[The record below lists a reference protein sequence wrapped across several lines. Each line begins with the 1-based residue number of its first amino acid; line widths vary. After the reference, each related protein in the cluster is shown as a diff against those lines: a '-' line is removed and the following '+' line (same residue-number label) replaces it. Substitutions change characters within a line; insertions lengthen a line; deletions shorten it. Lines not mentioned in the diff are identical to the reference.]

1 MYLVSTAVGC
11 CEQLHVAVDDL
22 CSSVCVCGGGGGGCE
37 RWIMGWYEYV
47 KLQLFTISREIL
59 HNQH

>member
-1 MYLVSTAVGC
+1 M
-11 CEQLHVAVDDL
+11 
-22 CSSVCVCGGGGGGCE
+22 CGGGGGGGE
-37 RWIMGWYEYV
+37 RRIMGRYEYV